1 MAITTDRR
9 AAIELEERER
19 AAERQRR
26 IASQCSPLNGPAD
39 RIRIWEEVHGL
50 ALPRSLT
57 HKLVRVIATQTELTV
72 RQVQEEQQRR
82 AAGLPLTMAQ

>member
-1 MAITTDRR
+1 MTPITDRR
-9 AAIELEERER
+9 AAIEREEQER

-26 IASQCSPLNGPAD
+26 IASQCSPLHGPAD
-39 RIRIWEEVHGL
+39 RIRIWEELHGL

-57 HKLVRVIATQTELTV
+57 HKLVRVIAAQTELTV

-82 AAGLPLTMAQ
+82 ASGLPLTVAQ